1 MSRVAPLGA
10 SRGGSAELRDW
21 CAGRADEHAAELEA
35 AGDPCG
41 EAASYYRP
49 LAKRWRSAET
59 VRTRF
64 AHLPSDVGL
73 RFGRTDLRHVW
84 SGTWD
89 ACEVDA
95 QGRVR
100 RLGGEWVT
108 L

>member
-1 MSRVAPLGA
+1 M
-10 SRGGSAELRDW
+10 
-21 CAGRADEHAAELEA
+21 
-35 AGDPCG
+35 
-41 EAASYYRP
+41 
-49 LAKRWRSAET
+49 
-59 VRTRF
+59 
-64 AHLPSDVGL
+64 